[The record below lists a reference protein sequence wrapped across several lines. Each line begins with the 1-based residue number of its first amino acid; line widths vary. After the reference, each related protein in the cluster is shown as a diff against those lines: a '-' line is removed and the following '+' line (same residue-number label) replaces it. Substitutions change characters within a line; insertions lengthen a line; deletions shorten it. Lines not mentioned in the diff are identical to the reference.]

1 MFGVRAITLCSFA
14 VISFTLK
21 NYVYREDRI
30 IVQQNMIEPKSRTLQ
45 SNQSHTSCAWLHK
58 LSNYLRRAWELRNNK
73 SCLLPGELQNG
84 WAISRR
90 RTEQMEIEFIEMFPW
105 IKQGFLPLTLYF
117 LLEVNN
123 MVGGGDQMKK
133 IKIRPTIF
141 IRSKPEKKGSIWCEL
156 LLLFEYFLIYCSAA

>member
-1 MFGVRAITLCSFA
+1 
-14 VISFTLK
+14 
-21 NYVYREDRI
+21 
-30 IVQQNMIEPKSRTLQ
+30 
-45 SNQSHTSCAWLHK
+45 
-58 LSNYLRRAWELRNNK
+58 
-73 SCLLPGELQNG
+73 
-84 WAISRR
+84 
-90 RTEQMEIEFIEMFPW
+90 MEIEFIEMFPW